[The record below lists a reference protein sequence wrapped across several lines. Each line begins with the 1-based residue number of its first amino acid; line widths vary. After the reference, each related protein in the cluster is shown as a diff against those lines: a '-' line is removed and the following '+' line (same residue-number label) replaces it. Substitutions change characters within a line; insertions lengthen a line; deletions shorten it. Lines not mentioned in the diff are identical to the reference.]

1 MNKFDLTK
9 ERSLW
14 IGGFGILVFL
24 TFFPFFSGSEGILT
38 VLRSGDYSRTIWFH
52 LEDLPLLDIL
62 PLFII
67 CNIALAMLS
76 LEHRKQ
82 SFLML
87 GLNLLGIAL
96 FLLQFVILRPD
107 LPLGIGSFVLFFSF
121 LLYFS
126 RALSRLGLIMGDTFI
141 SGSIL
146 SIAVL
151 LVIFILFPLFIILRR
166 SVIVEGAFTP
176 LNLFTTLRAYP
187 STWRILKNSILM
199 AATVGVLSTA
209 IGLAFALVIERSRF
223 KYKQFMQGFSL
234 LPIITPPF
242 VIGLAIIFML
252 GRTGYL
258 TYGIFRV
265 RSSFIFGFPG
275 IVLAQTLSFA
285 PMAYLILVGV
295 VRSLDSAL
303 EEASYTMGANPWY
316 TFRHVIW
323 PLIRPGVANAFL
335 ISVIESLAD
344 FANPIL
350 LGGDFDVLSTSIY
363 LAIIGRYDE
372 VLAASLGMVLLS
384 ITLTTFLVQRY
395 WIGKR
400 SYVTVTGKPSRRAA
414 LPLPKFLEHCL
425 LGISGVWAVLTAVLY
440 GSVFLGGFVKLWGIN
455 NSLTLMHYK
464 RFLSDGFESYLTTI
478 ELAAISAPLTAIM
491 GLLIAYLVSRYQFFG
506 KGPFEFTSMLSFAI
520 PGTVIGIGY
529 VMSFNTAP
537 LMFTGTAAILIIC
550 FVFRN
555 MPVGIR
561 SAVAALQQID
571 RSLEEASITL
581 GASNLRTFIK
591 IVLPLIR
598 PAIFSGLVF
607 SFVRAMTAI
616 SAVIFLVTARTK
628 LATTVI
634 LGRIEAGKLGL
645 ATAYCTLMILTMIVA
660 IGIMHLIVRRMTG
673 VGKPQTIA

>member
-1 MNKFDLTK
+1 
-9 ERSLW
+9 
-14 IGGFGILVFL
+14 
-24 TFFPFFSGSEGILT
+24 
-38 VLRSGDYSRTIWFH
+38 
-52 LEDLPLLDIL
+52 
-62 PLFII
+62 
-67 CNIALAMLS
+67 
-76 LEHRKQ
+76 
-82 SFLML
+82 
-87 GLNLLGIAL
+87 
-96 FLLQFVILRPD
+96 
-107 LPLGIGSFVLFFSF
+107 
-121 LLYFS
+121 
-126 RALSRLGLIMGDTFI
+126 MGDTFI

-146 SIAVL
+146 SISVL
-151 LVIFILFPLFIILRR
+151 LVIFILFPLVIILAR
-166 SVIVEGAFTP
+166 SVIVDGRFVP
-176 LNLFTTLRAYP
+176 SNLVATLRAYP
-187 STWRILKNSILM
+187 STWRILKNSLLM
-199 AATVGVLSTA
+199 ASTVGILSTA

-252 GRTGYL
+252 GRTGYV
-258 TYGIFRV
+258 TYGLFRM

-303 EEASYTMGANPWY
+303 EEASYTMGANRWY
-316 TFRHVIW
+316 TFRRVIW

-395 WIGKR
+395 WVGKR
-400 SYVTVTGKPSRRAA
+400 SYVTITGKPGRQGA
-414 LPLPKFLEHCL
+414 LPLPGLLDRFLV
-425 LGISGVWAVLTAVLY
+425 GVSVVWAALTVTLY
-440 GSVFLGGFVKLWGIN
+440 GSVFLGGFVQLWGIN
-455 NSLTLMHYK
+455 NTLTLMHYK
-464 RFLSDGFESYLTTI
+464 RFLSDGLESYITTVK
-478 ELAAISAPLTAIM
+478 LAALSAPLTAIL
-491 GLLIAYLVSRYQFFG
+491 GLLIAYLVSRYHFFG
-506 KGPFEFTSMLSFAI
+506 KNPFEFTSMLSFAI
-520 PGTVIGIGY
+520 PGTVVGIGY
-529 VMSFNTAP
+529 VMSFNTPP
-537 LMFTGTAAILIIC
+537 LVFTGTAAILIIC
-550 FVFRN
+550 FIFRN

-561 SAVAALQQID
+561 SAMAALQQID
-571 RSLEEASITL
+571 RCLEEASITL
-581 GASNLRTFIK
+581 GASNLRTFWK

-645 ATAYCTLMILTMIVA
+645 ATAYCTLMILTMIAA
-660 IGIMHLIVRRMTG
+660 IVIMHLIVRRMTG
-673 VGKPQTIA
+673 VGKVQTFS